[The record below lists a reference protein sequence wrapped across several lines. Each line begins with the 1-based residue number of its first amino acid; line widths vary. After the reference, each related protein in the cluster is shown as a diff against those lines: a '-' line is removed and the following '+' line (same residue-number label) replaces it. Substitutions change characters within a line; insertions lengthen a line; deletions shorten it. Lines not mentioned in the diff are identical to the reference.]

1 MLVRLT
7 RILVPVADLRVL
19 VPRRTGS
26 ARRPVPLPP
35 AAAAAGPALLRE
47 PPHPQ
52 RPPQRLHPLRL
63 PRAAAVPHLAV
74 VDEVE
79 EGLDGSGVV
88 VTDDRFQYTKRSKIN
103 DLDRNCWV
111 MQYLKLLWFH
121 RVVQPDHAVVHSGG
135 EELRGD
141 GHDGP
146 VRVEGHL

>member
-1 MLVRLT
+1 M
-7 RILVPVADLRVL
+7 
-19 VPRRTGS
+19 
-26 ARRPVPLPP
+26 
-35 AAAAAGPALLRE
+35 
-47 PPHPQ
+47 
-52 RPPQRLHPLRL
+52 
-63 PRAAAVPHLAV
+63 

-79 EGLDGSGVV
+79 EGLDGSRVV

-103 DLDRNCWV
+103 DLDRTV
-111 MQYLKLLWFH
+111 VIHYLEFLWFH